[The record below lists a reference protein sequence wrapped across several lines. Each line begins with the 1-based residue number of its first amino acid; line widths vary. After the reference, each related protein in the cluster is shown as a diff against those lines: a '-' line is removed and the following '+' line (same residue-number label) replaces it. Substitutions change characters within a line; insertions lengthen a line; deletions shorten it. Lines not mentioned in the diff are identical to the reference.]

1 MAKYFFWIR
10 EDGFVVKIKG
20 DAFGPMFSP
29 LRTKKYLAQG
39 MKVLHVTLTTA
50 HLSRENNLQ
59 AKPFDN
65 LKIPFIT

>member
-29 LRTKKYLAQG
+29 PRTKKYLAQG
-39 MKVLHVTLTTA
+39 MKRLLHTFHVKTIFRLSLLT
-50 HLSRENNLQ
+50 
-59 AKPFDN
+59 
-65 LKIPFIT
+65 I